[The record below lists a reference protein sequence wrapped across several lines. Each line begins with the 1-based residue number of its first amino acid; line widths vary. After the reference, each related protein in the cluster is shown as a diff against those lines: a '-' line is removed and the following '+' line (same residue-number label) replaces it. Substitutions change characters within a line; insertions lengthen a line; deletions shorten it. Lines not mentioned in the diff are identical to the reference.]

1 MSSCN
6 LSIRV
11 IPNAPRNQIVGRLGS
26 DIKVK
31 IHAPPL
37 DGRANDELC
46 QFLAEQLDVPRR
58 AVTLVRG
65 ETSRQKTVRVEG
77 LTIEDVDSRLRL

>member
-1 MSSCN
+1 LSFCN

>member
-1 MSSCN
+1 MSSCT

-37 DGRANDELC
+37 DGRANEELC
-46 QFLAEQLDVPRR
+46 EFLADQLNVPRR

-65 ETSRQKTVRVEG
+65 DTSRQKTVRIEG
-77 LTIEDVDSRLRL
+77 LSAEDVHSRLQI

>member
-1 MSSCN
+1 MPSCT
-6 LSIRV
+6 LSVRV

-26 DIKVK
+26 DLKVK

-37 DGRANDELC
+37 DGRANEELCEFLADELN
-46 QFLAEQLDVPRR
+46 VPRR

-65 ETSRQKTVRVEG
+65 ETSRQKTVHIDG
-77 LTIEDVDSRLRL
+77 LSTEDVYSRLGI